1 MVDKPGAS
9 QSVITVSVPVMG
21 RDDAAWFP
29 LYLGNRAWGGSFM
42 ARLNMNLREEKG
54 WTYGA
59 RSWTTS
65 NDSPGV
71 WHASSSVVAD
81 ATGPAVNEILVM
93 LGDVAGEQPLTE
105 DELEYARSGILNSF
119 AGRYETV
126 DYLLNQERDIWRYGL
141 PEDWT
146 TQFPAQ
152 VEAVTPE
159 DAQQAFQSH
168 VAEAN
173 AMIVVVGD
181 MATQREALEA
191 LGPKVIELD
200 VNGYTLPEAEES
212 N

>member
-1 MVDKPGAS
+1 M
-9 QSVITVSVPVMG
+9 
-21 RDDAAWFP
+21 
-29 LYLGNRAWGGSFM
+29 
-42 ARLNMNLREEKG
+42 
-54 WTYGA
+54 
-59 RSWTTS
+59 
-65 NDSPGV
+65 
-71 WHASSSVVAD
+71 AD

-141 PEDWT
+141 PGDWT

-159 DAQQAFQSH
+159 AAQQAFQSH

-200 VNGYTLPEAEES
+200 VNGYTLPEVEES

>member
-1 MVDKPGAS
+1 
-9 QSVITVSVPVMG
+9 
-21 RDDAAWFP
+21 
-29 LYLGNRAWGGSFM
+29 
-42 ARLNMNLREEKG
+42 
-54 WTYGA
+54 
-59 RSWTTS
+59 
-65 NDSPGV
+65 
-71 WHASSSVVAD
+71 
-81 ATGPAVNEILVM
+81 M

-200 VNGYTLPEAEES
+200 VNGYTLPEVEES